1 MSIEKE
7 LFQQCL
13 DAPYVTIGDDFQ
25 YWYDGE
31 RTIYFQCSSSDS
43 DWKKNLDFFPI
54 PIKPY
59 KDMPITWYAHRGFVK
74 VWKSVRDTILPIVK
88 EIYAKRFVPRIIG
101 YSHGAAIAVL
111 AHEDIA
117 FNLCDLITSN
127 NLIDIF
133 RSTISGNELIPETL
147 IFGCPRVIWLSK
159 SSLWRFSSID
169 NYQVQGDIVTHVPPK
184 LFGYRHIGNIL
195 KLGNWFP
202 IWPWRHEPKNYLRF
216 L

>member
-13 DAPYVTIGDDFQ
+13 DAPYITIGDDFQ

-111 AHEDIA
+111 AHEDV
-117 FNLCDLITSN
+117 
-127 NLIDIF
+127 IF
-133 RSTISGNELIPETL
+133 TTLGFIKTNGVVDFLYGEGMEPET
-147 IFGCPRVIWLSK
+147 IVFGCPRVIWMSNK
-159 SSLWRFSSID
+159 INERFYGID
-169 NYQVQGDIVTHVPPK
+169 NYQVRGDVVTNIPPK
-184 LFGYRHIGNIL
+184 LFGFRHVGDIL

>member
-13 DAPYVTIGDDFQ
+13 NAPYVTIGDDFQ

-31 RTIYFQCSSSDS
+31 RTIYFQCSSSDT

-54 PIKPY
+54 PVKPY
-59 KDMPITWYAHRGFVK
+59 KDMPVIWYAHRGFVK
-74 VWKSVRDTILPIVK
+74 VWKSVRDEILPIVK
-88 EIYAKRFVPRIIG
+88 EIYAKRFVPRIVG

-111 AHEDIA
+111 AHEDIV
-117 FNLCDLITSN
+117 FNRYKLNSNLTILNSWFCD
-127 NLIDIF
+127 DMEGAE
-133 RSTISGNELIPETL
+133 TIV
-147 IFGCPRVIWLSK
+147 FGCPRVIWYSK
-159 SSLWRFSSID
+159 SILWRFFSLD
-169 NYQVQGDIVTHVPPK
+169 NYQVRGDMVTNVPPK
-184 LFGYRHIGNIL
+184 LFGFRHVGDIL

-202 IWPWRHEPKNYLRF
+202 IWPWRHEPKNYLRW